1 MFTLNSHL
9 TKQVAV
15 SNSKTIVG
23 GVVPREYI
31 PSVEQGLK
39 DAMENGVLAGYP
51 LIDVKYLMVHTMMSI
66 HQKLMV
72 HTMMSIHQKWPSKL
86 LHH

>member
-1 MFTLNSHL
+1 MFTLNSPNE
-9 TKQVAV
+9 TGAGFEFE
-15 SNSKTIVG
+15 NAIVG

-31 PSVEQGLK
+31 PSVEAGLK

-51 LIDVKYLMVHTMMSI
+51 LIDVKAKYLMVHTMMSI
-66 HQKLMV
+66 HL
-72 HTMMSIHQKWPSKL
+72 KWPSKL

>member
-1 MFTLNSHL
+1 MVVVNTVMFTFFVHSP
-9 TKQVAV
+9 TKQAQV
-15 SNSKTIVG
+15 SNSQNAIVG

-31 PSVEQGLK
+31 PSEAGLK

-51 LIDVKYLMVHTMMSI
+51 LIDVKKLNYMMVHTMMSI
-66 HQKLMV
+66 HL
-72 HTMMSIHQKWPSKL
+72 KWPSKL